1 MSADSSSDRDEGAL
15 SADGVS
21 SVASVED
28 ATKAGE
34 AALVAAASGEAAG
47 AADSG
52 EESFRYEIELT
63 DQELATAWVREHYA
77 RQGSLRFWMAPALL
91 FFGVVVLA
99 QAPNN
104 LPRLAAFLMLA
115 WGAFS
120 LIKPF
125 LMASQVVAQRRKRGG
140 TRAVIVHLDESG
152 LSIAKAE
159 PPDSLTAPGK
169 VIVFPWKDITAAGVR
184 QDYVWYEIRGAQR
197 APIPKR
203 VITNLDA
210 LQRYLS
216 QHTRWT
222 KR

>member
-1 MSADSSSDRDEGAL
+1 MSGVNENVREEEALSTDGASSSGSND
-15 SADGVS
+15 
-21 SVASVED
+21 ASTD
-28 ATKAGE
+28 AGE
-34 AALVAAASGEAAG
+34 ET
-47 AADSG
+47 
-52 EESFRYEIELT
+52 FRYEIELT

-91 FFGVVVLA
+91 LFGVIVLA

-104 LPRLAAFLMLA
+104 MPRLAAFLMLA

-125 LMASQVVAQRRKRGG
+125 LMASQIVAQRRKRGG
-140 TRAVIVHLDESG
+140 TRKVIVHLDETG
-152 LSIAKAE
+152 LSIAKPEPAE
-159 PPDSLTAPGK
+159 ASGK
-169 VIVFPWKDITAAGVR
+169 VIVFPWKDVTAAGMR

-210 LQRYLS
+210 LQRYLA

-222 KR
+222 KK